1 MNEKITLQELVELF
15 ARKCQ
20 WNEADA
26 ELFVKEF
33 LALIEEALARDKYVK
48 VKGLGTFKLIN
59 IEARKS
65 VDVNTGE
72 AIEIKGHTRVS
83 FIPEAGLRDLINRPF
98 AHFQSVLLKDEV
110 HFADLPEEGGLP
122 DGTEEAG
129 ESDMAEET
137 VENVPGDE
145 ITTVGEESS
154 QEGMQEEESL
164 PVETEAHLQVEP
176 EPDTVSS
183 SPEQKPEES
192 CLEVVAD
199 SSEEEKEESADV
211 EAVVQEEKASGTDVT
226 ASERKSEEL
235 KEETTVETT
244 PETDEAPE
252 KSVAEQA
259 VETVEP
265 VKKEDKERHF
275 PWCMIASVLLV
286 GIFIG
291 GLITWALTSGR
302 RYMPEEVVEYL
313 MKQER
318 QQKSVPV
325 VPDSVQLADTLT
337 TKVDSSRMQ
346 VQPSDTVNKEKVVPG
361 TPKKTETTEKTAAVP
376 AKRETL
382 ADTVEYQIT
391 GTQAS
396 YTLRPGE
403 SLVRVALKFYGNK
416 KLWPYLVKHNK
427 SIIKNPDNVPVGTT
441 IQIPQLTPKK

>member
-83 FIPEAGLRDLINRPF
+83 FIPEAGLRDQINKPF

-122 DGTEEAG
+122 DGTEEEV
-129 ESDMAEET
+129 ESDVAEET
-137 VENVPGDE
+137 VENV
-145 ITTVGEESS
+145 
-154 QEGMQEEESL
+154 
-164 PVETEAHLQVEP
+164 
-176 EPDTVSS
+176 SS
-183 SPEQKPEES
+183 SPEQKSEES
-192 CLEVVAD
+192 CLEVVAAP
-199 SSEEEKEESADV
+199 SVEEKEEPADT
-211 EAVVQEEKASGTDVT
+211 EAVVQEGTVSETDVT
-226 ASERKSEEL
+226 APERKNEEL
-235 KEETTVETT
+235 QEEPTTDTT
-244 PETDEAPE
+244 PETDEVPE

-259 VETVEP
+259 AEIVEP
-265 VKKEDKERHF
+265 VKREEKERHF

-291 GLITWALTSGR
+291 GLVTWALTSGR
-302 RYMPEEVVEYL
+302 RYVPEEVVEYL
-313 MKQER
+313 MQQEGKQ
-318 QQKSVPV
+318 KPVPV
-325 VPDSVQLADTLT
+325 VPDSVQVADTLT
-337 TKVDSSRMQ
+337 AKVDSSQ

-361 TPKKTETTEKTAAVP
+361 APEKPEKAEKTAAVP

-391 GTQAS
+391 GTQTS

>member
-83 FIPEAGLRDLINRPF
+83 FIPEAGLRDQINKPF

-122 DGTEEAG
+122 DGTEEEV
-129 ESDMAEET
+129 ESDVAEET
-137 VENVPGDE
+137 VENV
-145 ITTVGEESS
+145 
-154 QEGMQEEESL
+154 
-164 PVETEAHLQVEP
+164 
-176 EPDTVSS
+176 SS
-183 SPEQKPEES
+183 SPEQKSEEACPEIATAPS
-192 CLEVVAD
+192 V
-199 SSEEEKEESADV
+199 EEKEEPADT
-211 EAVVQEEKASGTDVT
+211 EAVVQEGTVSEADVT
-226 ASERKSEEL
+226 APERKNEEL
-235 KEETTVETT
+235 QEEPTTDTT
-244 PETDEAPE
+244 PETDEVPE

-259 VETVEP
+259 AEIVEP
-265 VKKEDKERHF
+265 VKREEKERHF

-302 RYMPEEVVEYL
+302 RYVPEEVVEYL
-313 MKQER
+313 MQQEGKQ
-318 QQKSVPV
+318 KPVPV
-325 VPDSVQLADTLT
+325 VPDSVQVADTLT
-337 TKVDSSRMQ
+337 AKVDSSQ

-361 TPKKTETTEKTAAVP
+361 APEKPEKAEKTAAVP

-391 GTQAS
+391 GTQTS

>member
-83 FIPEAGLRDLINRPF
+83 FIPEAGLRDQINKPF

-122 DGTEEAG
+122 DGTEEEV
-129 ESDMAEET
+129 ESDVAEET
-137 VENVPGDE
+137 VENV
-145 ITTVGEESS
+145 
-154 QEGMQEEESL
+154 
-164 PVETEAHLQVEP
+164 
-176 EPDTVSS
+176 SS
-183 SPEQKPEES
+183 SPEQKSEEACPEIAAAPS
-192 CLEVVAD
+192 V
-199 SSEEEKEESADV
+199 EEKEELADT
-211 EAVVQEEKASGTDVT
+211 EAVVQEGTVSETDVT
-226 ASERKSEEL
+226 APERKNEEL
-235 KEETTVETT
+235 QEEPTTETT
-244 PETDEAPE
+244 PETDEVPE

-259 VETVEP
+259 AETVEP
-265 VKKEDKERHF
+265 VKREEKERHF

-302 RYMPEEVVEYL
+302 RYVPEEVVEYL
-313 MKQER
+313 MQQEGKQ
-318 QQKSVPV
+318 KPVPV
-325 VPDSVQLADTLT
+325 VPDSVQVADTLT
-337 TKVDSSRMQ
+337 AKVDSSQ
-346 VQPSDTVNKEKVVPG
+346 VQPSDTVNKEKVVSGAPEK
-361 TPKKTETTEKTAAVP
+361 PEKAEKTAAVP

-391 GTQAS
+391 GTQTS

>member
-15 ARKCQ
+15 AQKCQ
-20 WNEADA
+20 LNEADA

-33 LALIEEALARDKYVK
+33 LSLIEEALTRDKYVK

-83 FIPEAGLRDLINRPF
+83 FIPEAGLRDLINKPF

-110 HFADLPEEGGLP
+110 HFADLPEDGVQPEG
-122 DGTEEAG
+122 E
-129 ESDMAEET
+129 
-137 VENVPGDE
+137 
-145 ITTVGEESS
+145 
-154 QEGMQEEESL
+154 EEESESDIDTT
-164 PVETEAHLQVEP
+164 ET
-176 EPDTVSS
+176 DMVSS
-183 SPEQKPEES
+183 SIEQQPEASCPE
-192 CLEVVAD
+192 VAAVP
-199 SSEEEKEESADV
+199 SVEEKEEPAEAADT
-211 EAVVQEEKASGTDVT
+211 ETLVQEMDIPEADAAVP
-226 ASERKSEEL
+226 ER
-235 KEETTVETT
+235 ET
-244 PETDEAPE
+244 
-252 KSVAEQA
+252 
-259 VETVEP
+259 
-265 VKKEDKERHF
+265 ERHI
-275 PWCMIASVLLV
+275 PWCMIASILLV

-302 RYMPEEVVEYL
+302 RYVPEEVVEYL
-313 MKQER
+313 MQQEQ
-318 QQKSVPV
+318 QQKVAPV
-325 VPDSVQLADTLT
+325 VPDSSKVADTLT
-337 TKVDSSRMQ
+337 MKVDSSQIERGQ
-346 VQPSDTVNKEKVVPG
+346 RPDTVKQEQKVVTA
-361 TPKKTETTEKTAAVP
+361 TPVQTGKNETKAVVP
-376 AKRETL
+376 KRETL

-391 GTQAS
+391 GTQTS

>member
-1 MNEKITLQELVELF
+1 MNEKVTLQELVELF
-15 ARKCQ
+15 AQKCQ
-20 WNEADA
+20 LNEADA

-33 LALIEEALARDKYVK
+33 LSLIEEALTRDKYVK

-72 AIEIKGHTRVS
+72 TIEIKGHTRVS
-83 FIPEAGLRDLINRPF
+83 FIPEAGLRDLINKPF

-110 HFADLPEEGGLP
+110 HFADLPEEGVLP
-122 DGTEEAG
+122 
-129 ESDMAEET
+129 
-137 VENVPGDE
+137 
-145 ITTVGEESS
+145 
-154 QEGMQEEESL
+154 EGAEEESESDTDRT
-164 PVETEAHLQVEP
+164 ETDV
-176 EPDTVSS
+176 VSS
-183 SPEQKPEES
+183 SIEQQPEVSCPE
-192 CLEVVAD
+192 VAAD
-199 SSEEEKEESADV
+199 PSVEEKEEPTEAADT
-211 EAVVQEEKASGTDVT
+211 ETLVQEMNIPEADAAVP
-226 ASERKSEEL
+226 ERE
-235 KEETTVETT
+235 
-244 PETDEAPE
+244 
-252 KSVAEQA
+252 
-259 VETVEP
+259 
-265 VKKEDKERHF
+265 KERHI
-275 PWCMIASVLLV
+275 PWCMIASILLV

-302 RYMPEEVVEYL
+302 RYVPEEVVEYL
-313 MKQER
+313 M
-318 QQKSVPV
+318 QQKQQQKVAPV
-325 VPDSVQLADTLT
+325 VPDSSKVADTLT
-337 TKVDSSRMQ
+337 VKVDSSQIQKGQR
-346 VQPSDTVNKEKVVPG
+346 PDTVKQELKAVTA
-361 TPKKTETTEKTAAVP
+361 TPAQTGKNETTAVVP

>member
-1 MNEKITLQELVELF
+1 MNEKITLQELVEEF

-26 ELFVKEF
+26 EQFVKEF
-33 LALIEEALARDKYVK
+33 LSLIEEALARDKYVK

-83 FIPEAGLRDLINRPF
+83 FIPEAGLRDLINKPF

-122 DGTEEAG
+122 EGTEEES
-129 ESDMAEET
+129 ESDGTEET
-137 VENVPGDE
+137 VENVPDGE
-145 ITTVGEESS
+145 ITTVGVASS
-154 QEGMQEEESL
+154 LKDMQEEEPLSA
-164 PVETEAHLQVEP
+164 ETVVHLQVEP
-176 EPDTVSS
+176 EEDVVPSS
-183 SPEQKPEES
+183 LEQKPEKS
-192 CLEVVAD
+192 CLEVAAAPSV
-199 SSEEEKEESADV
+199 EEKEEPADAEVVVPERNISEADATVSEKETGTSESENEEQQEQEGDASFSAGSG
-211 EAVVQEEKASGTDVT
+211 EK
-226 ASERKSEEL
+226 K
-235 KEETTVETT
+235 
-244 PETDEAPE
+244 
-252 KSVAEQA
+252 
-259 VETVEP
+259 
-265 VKKEDKERHF
+265 RHI

-302 RYMPEEVVEYL
+302 RYVPEEVMEYL
-313 MKQER
+313 MKQEQ
-318 QQKSVPV
+318 QQKSALV
-325 VPDSVQLADTLT
+325 VPDSSKVTDSLT
-337 TKVDSSRMQ
+337 AKVDSSQIQ
-346 VQPSDTVNKEKVVPG
+346 VQRPDTVNQQPKAVIV
-361 TPKKTETTEKTAAVP
+361 TPSQAGKNEKTAAVP
-376 AKRETL
+376 VKRETL

-391 GTQAS
+391 GTQTS

>member
-1 MNEKITLQELVELF
+1 MNEKITLQELVEEF

-26 ELFVKEF
+26 EQFVKEF

-83 FIPEAGLRDLINRPF
+83 FIPEAGLRDLINKPF

-122 DGTEEAG
+122 EGTEEES
-129 ESDMAEET
+129 ESDGTEET
-137 VENVPGDE
+137 VENVPGGE
-145 ITTVGEESS
+145 MTTVGLESS
-154 QEGMQEEESL
+154 PKDMQKEEPLSSEMVAHSQGEREEDVVPSSL
-164 PVETEAHLQVEP
+164 EP
-176 EPDTVSS
+176 
-183 SPEQKPEES
+183 KPEES
-192 CLEVVAD
+192 CLEVAAAPSV
-199 SSEEEKEESADV
+199 EEKEELADAKV
-211 EAVVQEEKASGTDVT
+211 VMLERNISEADATVPEKETG
-226 ASERKSEEL
+226 ASESEN
-235 KEETTVETT
+235 EEQQEQ
-244 PETDEAPE
+244 EGDASFSAGSGE
-252 KSVAEQA
+252 K
-259 VETVEP
+259 
-265 VKKEDKERHF
+265 KRHI

-302 RYMPEEVVEYL
+302 RYVPEEVMEYL
-313 MKQER
+313 MKQEQ
-318 QQKSVPV
+318 QQKSALV
-325 VPDSVQLADTLT
+325 VPDSSKVTDSLT
-337 TKVDSSRMQ
+337 AKVDSSQIQ
-346 VQPSDTVNKEKVVPG
+346 VQRPDTVNQQPKAVTV
-361 TPKKTETTEKTAAVP
+361 TPSQAGKNEKTAAVP
-376 AKRETL
+376 VKRETL

-391 GTQAS
+391 GTQTS

>member
-83 FIPEAGLRDLINRPF
+83 FIPEAGLRDQINKPF

-122 DGTEEAG
+122 DGTEEEG
-129 ESDMAEET
+129 ESDVAEET
-137 VENVPGDE
+137 VENV
-145 ITTVGEESS
+145 
-154 QEGMQEEESL
+154 
-164 PVETEAHLQVEP
+164 
-176 EPDTVSS
+176 SS
-183 SPEQKPEES
+183 SPEQKSEEACPEIAAAPS
-192 CLEVVAD
+192 V
-199 SSEEEKEESADV
+199 EEKEEPADT
-211 EAVVQEEKASGTDVT
+211 EAVVQEGTVSETDVT
-226 ASERKSEEL
+226 APERKNEEL
-235 KEETTVETT
+235 QDEPTTETT
-244 PETDEAPE
+244 PETDEVPE

-259 VETVEP
+259 AETVEP
-265 VKKEDKERHF
+265 VKREEKERHF

-302 RYMPEEVVEYL
+302 RYVPEEVVEYL
-313 MKQER
+313 MQQEGKQ
-318 QQKSVPV
+318 KPVSV
-325 VPDSVQLADTLT
+325 VPDSVQVADTLT
-337 TKVDSSRMQ
+337 AKVDSSQ
-346 VQPSDTVNKEKVVPG
+346 VQSSDTVNKEKVVPG
-361 TPKKTETTEKTAAVP
+361 TPEKPEKAEKTAVVP

-391 GTQAS
+391 GTQTS

>member
-15 ARKCQ
+15 AQKCQ
-20 WNEADA
+20 LNEADA

-33 LALIEEALARDKYVK
+33 LALIEEALTRDKYVK

-83 FIPEAGLRDLINRPF
+83 FIPEAGLRDLINKPF

-110 HFADLPEEGGLP
+110 HFADLPEEGVLP
-122 DGTEEAG
+122 EG
-129 ESDMAEET
+129 E
-137 VENVPGDE
+137 
-145 ITTVGEESS
+145 
-154 QEGMQEEESL
+154 EEESESDTDTT
-164 PVETEAHLQVEP
+164 ETDV
-176 EPDTVSS
+176 VSS
-183 SPEQKPEES
+183 SIEQQPEASCPE
-192 CLEVVAD
+192 VAAVP
-199 SSEEEKEESADV
+199 SVEEKEEPAEAADT
-211 EAVVQEEKASGTDVT
+211 ETLVQEMNIPEADAAVP
-226 ASERKSEEL
+226 ERE
-235 KEETTVETT
+235 
-244 PETDEAPE
+244 
-252 KSVAEQA
+252 
-259 VETVEP
+259 
-265 VKKEDKERHF
+265 KERHI
-275 PWCMIASVLLV
+275 PWCMIASILLV

-291 GLITWALTSGR
+291 GLITWTLTSGR
-302 RYMPEEVVEYL
+302 RYVPEEVVEYL
-313 MKQER
+313 M
-318 QQKSVPV
+318 QQKHQQKVAPV
-325 VPDSVQLADTLT
+325 VSDSSKVADTLT
-337 TKVDSSRMQ
+337 VKVDSSQIQRGQ
-346 VQPSDTVNKEKVVPG
+346 RPDTVKQEQKVVTA
-361 TPKKTETTEKTAAVP
+361 TPAQTRKNETTAGVP

>member
-1 MNEKITLQELVELF
+1 MNEKITLQELVDLF
-15 ARKCQ
+15 AQKSQ
-20 WNEADA
+20 LNEVDA
-26 ELFVKEF
+26 ALFVKEF
-33 LALIEEALARDKYVK
+33 LSLIEEALARDKYVK

-83 FIPEAGLRDLINRPF
+83 FIPEAGLRDLINKPF

-122 DGTEEAG
+122 EGTEEESESDGTEEAV
-129 ESDMAEET
+129 ES
-137 VENVPGDE
+137 VPGGE
-145 ITTVGEESS
+145 MTTVGLESS
-154 QEGMQEEESL
+154 PKDMQEEEPLSA
-164 PVETEAHLQVEP
+164 EAVVHLQVEP
-176 EPDTVSS
+176 EKDVASS
-183 SPEQKPEES
+183 STEQKLEES
-192 CLEVVAD
+192 CPEIAAAPSV
-199 SSEEEKEESADV
+199 EEKEEPADA
-211 EAVVQEEKASGTDVT
+211 EAVVSERNISEADATVPEKETE
-226 ASERKSEEL
+226 ASESENKAQQEG
-235 KEETTVETT
+235 
-244 PETDEAPE
+244 EASFSASSGE
-252 KSVAEQA
+252 
-259 VETVEP
+259 
-265 VKKEDKERHF
+265 KERHI

-302 RYMPEEVVEYL
+302 RYVPKEVMEYL
-313 MKQER
+313 MKQE
-318 QQKSVPV
+318 QLQKSAVV
-325 VPDSVQLADTLT
+325 VPDSSKVTDTLT
-337 TKVDSSRMQ
+337 AKVDSSQ
-346 VQPSDTVNKEKVVPG
+346 VQRPDTVNQQPKVVTVTPSQMGKNEKV
-361 TPKKTETTEKTAAVP
+361 AAVP

-391 GTQAS
+391 GTQTS

>member
-1 MNEKITLQELVELF
+1 MNEKITLQELVDLF
-15 ARKCQ
+15 AQKSQ
-20 WNEADA
+20 LNEADA
-26 ELFVKEF
+26 ALFVKEF
-33 LALIEEALARDKYVK
+33 LSLIEEALARDKYVK

-83 FIPEAGLRDLINRPF
+83 FIPEAGLRDLINKPF

-122 DGTEEAG
+122 EGTEEESESDGTEEAV
-129 ESDMAEET
+129 ES
-137 VENVPGDE
+137 VPGGE
-145 ITTVGEESS
+145 MTTVGLESS
-154 QEGMQEEESL
+154 PKDMQEEEPLSA
-164 PVETEAHLQVEP
+164 ETVVHLQVEP
-176 EPDTVSS
+176 EKDVASS
-183 SPEQKPEES
+183 AEQKPEES
-192 CLEVVAD
+192 CPEIAAAPSVEENEEPAD
-199 SSEEEKEESADV
+199 A
-211 EAVVQEEKASGTDVT
+211 EAVVSKSNISDADASVLDKVSE
-226 ASERKSEEL
+226 ASESEN
-235 KEETTVETT
+235 EEQQEQ
-244 PETDEAPE
+244 EGEASISASSGE
-252 KSVAEQA
+252 KG
-259 VETVEP
+259 
-265 VKKEDKERHF
+265 RHI

-302 RYMPEEVVEYL
+302 RYVPEEVMEYL
-313 MKQER
+313 MKQE
-318 QQKSVPV
+318 QLQKSVVV
-325 VPDSVQLADTLT
+325 VPDSSKVTDTLT
-337 TKVDSSRMQ
+337 AKVDSSQMQ
-346 VQPSDTVNKEKVVPG
+346 VQRPDTVNQQPKAVTAAPSQAGKNEKM
-361 TPKKTETTEKTAAVP
+361 TAVP

-391 GTQAS
+391 GTQTS

>member
-1 MNEKITLQELVELF
+1 MNEKITLQELVDLF
-15 ARKCQ
+15 AQKSRL
-20 WNEADA
+20 NEADA
-26 ELFVKEF
+26 ALFVKEF
-33 LALIEEALARDKYVK
+33 LSLIEEALARDKYVK

-83 FIPEAGLRDLINRPF
+83 FIPEAGLRDLINKPF

-122 DGTEEAG
+122 EGTEEESESDGTEEAV
-129 ESDMAEET
+129 ES
-137 VENVPGDE
+137 VPGDE
-145 ITTVGEESS
+145 ITTVGVESS
-154 QEGMQEEESL
+154 LKDMQEEEPLSA
-164 PVETEAHLQVEP
+164 EAVVHSQGEP
-176 EPDTVSS
+176 EEDVVPSS
-183 SPEQKPEES
+183 LEQKPEES
-192 CLEVVAD
+192 CLEVAAAPSV
-199 SSEEEKEESADV
+199 EEKEEPADA
-211 EAVVQEEKASGTDVT
+211 EAVVSERNISEADATVPEKETE
-226 ASERKSEEL
+226 ASESENKAQQEG
-235 KEETTVETT
+235 
-244 PETDEAPE
+244 EASFSASSGE
-252 KSVAEQA
+252 
-259 VETVEP
+259 
-265 VKKEDKERHF
+265 KERHI

-302 RYMPEEVVEYL
+302 RYVPEEVMEYL
-313 MKQER
+313 MKQE
-318 QQKSVPV
+318 QLQKSAVV
-325 VPDSVQLADTLT
+325 VPDSSKVTDTLT
-337 TKVDSSRMQ
+337 AKVDSSQMQ
-346 VQPSDTVNKEKVVPG
+346 VQRPDTVNQQPKAVTAAPSQAGKNEKV
-361 TPKKTETTEKTAAVP
+361 AAVP

-391 GTQAS
+391 GTQTS

>member
-83 FIPEAGLRDLINRPF
+83 FIPEAGLRDQINKPF

-122 DGTEEAG
+122 DGTEEEV
-129 ESDMAEET
+129 ESDVAEET
-137 VENVPGDE
+137 VEN
-145 ITTVGEESS
+145 
-154 QEGMQEEESL
+154 
-164 PVETEAHLQVEP
+164 
-176 EPDTVSS
+176 VSS
-183 SPEQKPEES
+183 SPEQKPEEA
-192 CLEVVAD
+192 CPEIAVAP
-199 SSEEEKEESADV
+199 SVEEKEEPADT
-211 EAVVQEEKASGTDVT
+211 EAVVQEGTVSETDVT
-226 ASERKSEEL
+226 APERKNEEL
-235 KEETTVETT
+235 QEEPITETT
-244 PETDEAPE
+244 PETDEVPE

-259 VETVEP
+259 AETVEP
-265 VKKEDKERHF
+265 VKREEKERHF

-302 RYMPEEVVEYL
+302 RYVPEEVVEYL
-313 MKQER
+313 MQQEGKQ
-318 QQKSVPV
+318 KPVPV
-325 VPDSVQLADTLT
+325 VPDSVQVADTLT
-337 TKVDSSRMQ
+337 AKVDSSL

-361 TPKKTETTEKTAAVP
+361 SPEKPEKAEKTAAVP

-391 GTQAS
+391 GTQTS

>member
-1 MNEKITLQELVELF
+1 MNEKITLQELVDLF
-15 ARKCQ
+15 AQKSQ
-20 WNEADA
+20 LNEADA
-26 ELFVKEF
+26 ALFVKEF
-33 LALIEEALARDKYVK
+33 LSLIEEALARDKYVK

-83 FIPEAGLRDLINRPF
+83 FIPEAGLRDLINKPF

-122 DGTEEAG
+122 EGTEEES
-129 ESDMAEET
+129 ESDGTEET
-137 VENVPGDE
+137 VENVPGGE
-145 ITTVGEESS
+145 ITTVGLESS
-154 QEGMQEEESL
+154 PKDMQEEEPLSA
-164 PVETEAHLQVEP
+164 EAVVHLQVEP
-176 EPDTVSS
+176 EKDVASS
-183 SPEQKPEES
+183 TEQQVEKSCPE
-192 CLEVVAD
+192 VAED
-199 SSEEEKEESADV
+199 PSVEEKEEPADA
-211 EAVVQEEKASGTDVT
+211 EAVVPERNTSEADVT
-226 ASERKSEEL
+226 VPEKETEASESEN
-235 KEETTVETT
+235 
-244 PETDEAPE
+244 EAQQ
-252 KSVAEQA
+252 EQEGEA
-259 VETVEP
+259 SFSASSGE
-265 VKKEDKERHF
+265 KERHI

-291 GLITWALTSGR
+291 GLRTWALTSGR
-302 RYMPEEVVEYL
+302 RYVPKEVMEYL
-313 MKQER
+313 MKQE
-318 QQKSVPV
+318 QLQKSAVV
-325 VPDSVQLADTLT
+325 VPDSSKVTDTLT
-337 TKVDSSRMQ
+337 AKVDSSQIQ
-346 VQPSDTVNKEKVVPG
+346 VQRPDTVNQQPKVVTV
-361 TPKKTETTEKTAAVP
+361 TPSQTGKNEKTVAVP

-391 GTQAS
+391 GTQTS

>member
-15 ARKCQ
+15 ARRCQ

-33 LALIEEALARDKYVK
+33 LALIEEALARDKYIK

-83 FIPEAGLRDLINRPF
+83 FIPEAGLRDQINKPF

-110 HFADLPEEGGLP
+110 HFTDLPEEGGLP
-122 DGTEEAG
+122 DGTEE
-129 ESDMAEET
+129 EVDSDVAEET
-137 VENVPGDE
+137 VETVPGGE
-145 ITTVGEESS
+145 ITTIGLEFP
-154 QEGMQEEESL
+154 QEAMQEEGPL
-164 PVETEAHLQVEP
+164 PTETVSHLQVES
-176 EPDTVSS
+176 EAEMVSS
-183 SPEQKPEES
+183 SPEQKAEES
-192 CLEVVAD
+192 CPEMVAD
-199 SSEEEKEESADV
+199 LSEEGKEEPTDA
-211 EAVVQEEKASGTDVT
+211 ETVVQEGKASGTDVT
-226 ASERKSEEL
+226 TSEKKSEEL
-235 KEETTVETT
+235 KEETTDETN

-252 KSVAEQA
+252 KSVTEQA
-259 VETVEP
+259 VEIVEP
-265 VKKEDKERHF
+265 VKREDKERHF

-302 RYMPEEVVEYL
+302 RYVPEELVEYL
-313 MKQER
+313 M
-318 QQKSVPV
+318 QQKSVLV
-325 VPDSVQLADTLT
+325 VPDSVQMVDTLT
-337 TKVDSSRMQ
+337 GKMDSSQMR
-346 VQPSDTVNKEKVVPG
+346 VQHSDTVSKEKVMSEKPEKVE
-361 TPKKTETTEKTAAVP
+361 KTEKTVAP

-403 SLVRVALKFYGNK
+403 SLVRVAQKFYGNK

>member
-15 ARKCQ
+15 VRKCQ

-83 FIPEAGLRDLINRPF
+83 FIPEAGLRDQINKPF

-122 DGTEEAG
+122 DGTEEEV
-129 ESDMAEET
+129 ESDVAEET
-137 VENVPGDE
+137 VENV
-145 ITTVGEESS
+145 
-154 QEGMQEEESL
+154 
-164 PVETEAHLQVEP
+164 
-176 EPDTVSS
+176 SS
-183 SPEQKPEES
+183 SPEQKSEES
-192 CLEVVAD
+192 CLEVVAAP
-199 SSEEEKEESADV
+199 SVEEKEEPADT
-211 EAVVQEEKASGTDVT
+211 EAVVQEGTVSETDVT
-226 ASERKSEEL
+226 APERKNEEL
-235 KEETTVETT
+235 QEEPTTDTT
-244 PETDEAPE
+244 PETDEVPE

-259 VETVEP
+259 AEIVEP
-265 VKKEDKERHF
+265 VKREEKERHF

-302 RYMPEEVVEYL
+302 RYVPEEVVEYL
-313 MKQER
+313 MQQEGKQ
-318 QQKSVPV
+318 KPVPV
-325 VPDSVQLADTLT
+325 VPDSVQVADTLT
-337 TKVDSSRMQ
+337 AKVDSSQ

-361 TPKKTETTEKTAAVP
+361 VPEKPEKAEKTAAVP

-391 GTQAS
+391 GTQTS

>member
-1 MNEKITLQELVELF
+1 MNEKITLQELVEEF

-26 ELFVKEF
+26 EQFVKEF
-33 LALIEEALARDKYVK
+33 LSLIEEALARDKYVK

-83 FIPEAGLRDLINRPF
+83 FIPEAGLRDLINKPF

-122 DGTEEAG
+122 EGTEEES
-129 ESDMAEET
+129 ESDGTEET
-137 VENVPGDE
+137 VENVPDGE
-145 ITTVGEESS
+145 ITTVGVESS
-154 QEGMQEEESL
+154 LKDMQEEEPLSA
-164 PVETEAHLQVEP
+164 ETVVHLQVEP
-176 EPDTVSS
+176 EEDVVPSS
-183 SPEQKPEES
+183 LEQKPEKS
-192 CLEVVAD
+192 CLEVAAAPSV
-199 SSEEEKEESADV
+199 EEKEEPADAEVVVPERNISEADATVSEKETGTSESENEEQQEQEGDASFSAGSG
-211 EAVVQEEKASGTDVT
+211 EK
-226 ASERKSEEL
+226 K
-235 KEETTVETT
+235 
-244 PETDEAPE
+244 
-252 KSVAEQA
+252 
-259 VETVEP
+259 
-265 VKKEDKERHF
+265 RHI

-302 RYMPEEVVEYL
+302 RYVPEEVMEYL
-313 MKQER
+313 MKQEQ
-318 QQKSVPV
+318 QQKSALV
-325 VPDSVQLADTLT
+325 VPDSSKVTDSLT
-337 TKVDSSRMQ
+337 AKVDSSQIQ
-346 VQPSDTVNKEKVVPG
+346 VQRPDTVNQQPKAVTV
-361 TPKKTETTEKTAAVP
+361 TPSQAGKNEKTAAVP
-376 AKRETL
+376 VKRETL

-391 GTQAS
+391 GTQTS

>member
-1 MNEKITLQELVELF
+1 MNEKITLQELVEEF

-26 ELFVKEF
+26 EQFVKEF
-33 LALIEEALARDKYVK
+33 LSLIEEALARDKYVK

-83 FIPEAGLRDLINRPF
+83 FIPEAGLRDLINKPF

-122 DGTEEAG
+122 EGTEEES
-129 ESDMAEET
+129 ESDGTEET
-137 VENVPGDE
+137 VENVPDGE
-145 ITTVGEESS
+145 ITTVGVVESS
-154 QEGMQEEESL
+154 SKDMQEEEPLSAEA
-164 PVETEAHLQVEP
+164 VEHLQVEP
-176 EPDTVSS
+176 DVDVVPSS
-183 SPEQKPEES
+183 LEQKPEKS
-192 CLEVVAD
+192 CLEVAAAPSV
-199 SSEEEKEESADV
+199 EEKEEPADAEVVVPERNISEADATVSEKETGTSESENEEQEGNASFSAGSG
-211 EAVVQEEKASGTDVT
+211 EK
-226 ASERKSEEL
+226 K
-235 KEETTVETT
+235 
-244 PETDEAPE
+244 
-252 KSVAEQA
+252 
-259 VETVEP
+259 
-265 VKKEDKERHF
+265 RHI

-302 RYMPEEVVEYL
+302 RYVPEEVMEYL
-313 MKQER
+313 MKQEQ
-318 QQKSVPV
+318 QQKSALV
-325 VPDSVQLADTLT
+325 VPDSSKVTDTLT
-337 TKVDSSRMQ
+337 AKVDSSQIQ
-346 VQPSDTVNKEKVVPG
+346 VQRPDTVNQQPKAVTV
-361 TPKKTETTEKTAAVP
+361 TPSQAGKNEKTAAVP

-391 GTQAS
+391 GTQTS
-396 YTLRPGE
+396 YMLRPGE